1 MLNNLLNFSNT
12 SDNNSINNL
21 NDYPLNIIFD
31 INLMVYAALFF
42 LILIFNVFLGKYLLN
57 KNYTKYLF
65 NNSFHHILYKL
76 LVIYIKLWRGFGKT
90 YLITCHCMLFISVI
104 SCRLSIVTIF
114 NYDGD
119 KTIDINNILK
129 DYPLNLL
136 FEINTLLYAA
146 LLFLFIILNIYIGKY
161 ISNLN
166 YKKILPE
173 NKLGKILYFLIN
185 HYLRIWGKTS
195 HFILVFSYIMLFIA
209 VFVSKITLYII
220 IKFYS

>member
-1 MLNNLLNFSNT
+1 
-12 SDNNSINNL
+12 
-21 NDYPLNIIFD
+21 
-31 INLMVYAALFF
+31 
-42 LILIFNVFLGKYLLN
+42 
-57 KNYTKYLF
+57 
-65 NNSFHHILYKL
+65 
-76 LVIYIKLWRGFGKT
+76 
-90 YLITCHCMLFISVI
+90 MLFISVI

-185 HYLRIWGKTS
+185 HYLRI
-195 HFILVFSYIMLFIA
+195 
-209 VFVSKITLYII
+209 
-220 IKFYS
+220 